1 MRPDTRAGKA
11 WMIGQDDD
19 RALGILEIGKC
30 GGCLI
35 LSIESVGKEC
45 QIGAGS
51 KRGSAGAFAGDI
63 LSRSG
68 PSLSIG
74 HRGGWFTIGPRGRRA
89 TVGFPGMA
97 LFWTERDSPDL

>member
-1 MRPDTRAGKA
+1 MRPDTRAGNA

-45 QIGAGS
+45 HIGAGS
-51 KRGSAGAFAGDI
+51 ERGHVGAVAGDI
-63 LSRSG
+63 FSYRASR
-68 PSLSIG
+68 
-74 HRGGWFTIGPRGRRA
+74 F
-89 TVGFPGMA
+89 
-97 LFWTERDSPDL
+97 

>member
-45 QIGAGS
+45 HIGAGS
-51 KRGSAGAFAGDI
+51 ERGHVSAVAGDI
-63 LSRSG
+63 FSYRASR
-68 PSLSIG
+68 
-74 HRGGWFTIGPRGRRA
+74 F
-89 TVGFPGMA
+89 
-97 LFWTERDSPDL
+97 